1 MPFNLINERVWCY
14 FEQISGGSNR
24 HVSANILENFFIL
37 QLVHVDCKKGESAL
51 KFHLRFAVE
60 IFSDKFILDKINFQI
75 NFRHEYFGVH
85 NNRSD
90 AKISTP
96 HMIFTHFCIAVIVV
110 VFVAFVKRI

>member
-1 MPFNLINERVWCY
+1 MP
-14 FEQISGGSNR
+14 
-24 HVSANILENFFIL
+24 SANILENFFTL
-37 QLVHVDCKKGESAL
+37 QLVHVGCKKGESAL
-51 KFHLRFAVE
+51 KFHLLFAVE
-60 IFSDKFILDKINFQI
+60 IFSDKFSLDKIYFQI

-90 AKISTP
+90 AKISPP